1 MSTFIWILIV
11 LVVAMS
17 VYLLVYTL
25 TTVKGQKAVKGK
37 YDSTIDDSVKE
48 RPYLL
53 NPIFVSLAVST
64 VLVVGLIFYY
74 AFK

>member
-1 MSTFIWILIV
+1 MSTYIWILII
-11 LVVAMS
+11 LVAAMS

-25 TTVKGQKAVKGK
+25 ATVKGEKAVKGK
-37 YDSTIDDSVKE
+37 YDTTIDDSVKE
-48 RPYLL
+48 HPYLL

-64 VLVVGLIFYY
+64 VLIVGLIFYY